1 MNCQEFWDSY
11 PELSHPD
18 QQPDHAGE
26 CEAFARRLGE
36 QRLLTAGLR
45 AAAAEW
51 RAMEAPAHVEDG
63 LVAAFRS
70 RLAVP
75 SRPHR
80 IWLPVLTWASAA
92 VVLVTL
98 ALFVVRGRPPVSPR
112 RTLPRAVEL
121 AAVAAPF
128 DWASDDDAVSGIG
141 AAGDFIPLPN
151 AEQVGENEAVN
162 VVRVEVPRS
171 AMLAVGL
178 PVSVERASELVE
190 ADVML
195 GSDGLARAVRFVNE

>member
-1 MNCQEFWDSY
+1 MNCQEFWDGY
-11 PELSHPD
+11 PELSNPD
-18 QQPDHAGE
+18 QPHDHAGE
-26 CEAFARRLGE
+26 CEACARRLGE
-36 QRLLTAGLR
+36 QRLLAAGLG

-51 RAMEAPAHVEDG
+51 RTVEAPAHVG
-63 LVAAFRS
+63 VRLVTAFRS
-70 RLAVP
+70 RRAVP

-92 VVLVTL
+92 LVLVGL
-98 ALFVVRGRPPVSPR
+98 ALLVVRGRPPVSPR

-121 AAVAAPF
+121 ASVGAPL
-128 DWASDDDAVSGIG
+128 DWGVEDDAVSGIG
-141 AAGDFIPLPN
+141 ATGDFIPLPN